1 VGQPKAVVLGL
12 RNRRYP
18 SSNLSLNQPMPACPL
33 LLTPTFLPSLR
44 LTLLLL
50 SLVLTA
56 YRSLPFCYCD
66 DKQASDTLSRY
77 FCRNLQKEIPYL
89 VLETPPCR
97 VSTPEIS
104 ARVVPSHSSLEI
116 AGFLTAWTSI
126 PEPNNTPVLLHSLA
140 QIEALP
146 R

>member
-1 VGQPKAVVLGL
+1 LGVGSPIYPLRKDGDLVAGLVKMLQPKVVVLGL

-44 LTLLLL
+44 LTHTLLLL
-50 SLVLTA
+50 SLMLTA

-77 FCRNLQKEIPYL
+77 FCRNLQKGDFLPSSRSAYLSRIYARDQRPGRAIP
-89 VLETPPCR
+89 
-97 VSTPEIS
+97 
-104 ARVVPSHSSLEI
+104 
-116 AGFLTAWTSI
+116 SI
-126 PEPNNTPVLLHSLA
+126 H
-140 QIEALP
+140 